1 MLPSERDAIRSYRA
15 SGGTLREFSPF
26 GKDPLAGHMG
36 AIRERTILLERAV
49 GDGSVLFQE
58 AVNRDYRNF
67 QRAIAEFIRMTHDLE
82 SQI

>member
-1 MLPSERDAIRSYRA
+1 
-15 SGGTLREFSPF
+15 
-26 GKDPLAGHMG
+26 MG